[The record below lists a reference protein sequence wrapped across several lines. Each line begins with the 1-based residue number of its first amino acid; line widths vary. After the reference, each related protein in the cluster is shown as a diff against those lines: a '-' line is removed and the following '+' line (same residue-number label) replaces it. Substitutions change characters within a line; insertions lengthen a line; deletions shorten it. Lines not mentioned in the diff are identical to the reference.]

1 MIKMGFAY
9 FFDCKMQI
17 KMTKG
22 LVNLSWLVKNTVC
35 LSFLRQKK
43 QGILQENALT
53 VFMAND

>member
-1 MIKMGFAY
+1 MGFAY

>member
-1 MIKMGFAY
+1 MGFAC
-9 FFDCKMQI
+9 FFDCKMQV

-22 LVNLSWLVKNTVC
+22 LVYLSWLVKNTVC
-35 LSFLRQKK
+35 LSFCDKK